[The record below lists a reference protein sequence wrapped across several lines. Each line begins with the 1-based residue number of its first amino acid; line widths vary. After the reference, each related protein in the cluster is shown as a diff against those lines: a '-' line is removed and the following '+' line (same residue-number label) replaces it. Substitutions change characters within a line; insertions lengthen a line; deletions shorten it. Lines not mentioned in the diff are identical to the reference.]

1 MFIRQHQTDLMPI
14 TLILQTN
21 LACTLLLSNNIG
33 HHSDVQNDQSVDG
46 EMRNI
51 CWNNDDI
58 IQYN

>member
-51 CWNNDDI
+51 C
-58 IQYN
+58 